1 MEKRRNDPFV
11 LVSDS
16 LQLTCCSLQSGA
28 PPPPKKSPLMAV
40 TEAFLLTQ
48 RQALPTFSSFIRSVI
63 RFREI
68 SGAGS

>member
-28 PPPPKKSPLMAV
+28 PPPKKSPLMAV

-68 SGAGS
+68 PGAGL